1 MKYLTIICA
10 TLIGMVPV
18 STATAASR
26 YDGPWTVVFATRTG
40 PCDATYGLEINIVD
54 GVLSHPNLVR
64 FRGKVTRSGA
74 VHASLA
80 VEDKLADG
88 SGILHNDTGRGVW
101 TGSAAGARCS
111 GVWTARRS

>member
-1 MKYLTIICA
+1 MKYLALICA
-10 TLIGMVPV
+10 TAIATAPV
-18 STATAASR
+18 STAAAATR

-64 FRGKVTRSGA
+64 FHGQVARSGV

-88 SGILHNDTGRGVW
+88 SGTLQNDTGRGVW
-101 TGSAAGARCS
+101 VGSAAGVRCS
-111 GVWTARRS
+111 GVWTAQRS